1 MVIYNSVFQEG
12 RNEMID
18 DSDDSE
24 TSDVSVSSDSD
35 NSDDSDSDNDED
47 PTAFGREENEEEDE
61 LVQAIENSRN
71 HHRGHPPAIPT
82 EEFVVNVCFHPEDN
96 IIALANVE
104 GDILMYKYDNE
115 DNTLIATIEVHERA
129 CRDVQFNAKGDTIFS
144 VSKDKS
150 MAVTDV
156 TSGKLKRFYDKAHEC
171 PIYTTTIINENVVAT
186 GDDDGTIKI
195 WDLRQRG
202 SNPILSVKENG
213 DYISSMITN
222 DDGKYLVCASGDG
235 VLTTL
240 NVPARKLH
248 VQSEEYDDE
257 FTSLGLFKGNT
268 KLLTA
273 SNTGKMYVF
282 NWGEF
287 GFHSDEFPNLTKKA
301 INCIIP
307 ITDNVVITGGEDG
320 LLRAFS
326 LFPHRRLG
334 IVGQHDFSIET
345 VDISND
351 GTLIAS
357 SSHDNI
363 VKFWNVKYFET
374 LNVEEPIK
382 GGKQKQMKHN
392 LPSSKVN
399 NAGDFFAD
407 LE

>member
-12 RNEMID
+12 RNEMIE
-18 DSDDSE
+18 DSDDSDE
-24 TSDVSVSSDSD
+24 TSDVSMSSDSD
-35 NSDDSDSDNDED
+35 TSDSGSDEDED
-47 PTAFGREENEEEDE
+47 PTAFGREDNGEEDD
-61 LVQAIENSRN
+61 LVLAIEHSRKL
-71 HHRGHPPAIPT
+71 HREHPPAIPT
-82 EEFVVNVCFHPEDN
+82 EEFVVNVCFHPEEE

-104 GDILMYKYDNE
+104 GDILLYKYDNE
-115 DNTLIATIEVHERA
+115 ENTLMTTIEVHEKA
-129 CRDVQFNAKGDTIFS
+129 CRDVQFSGKGDAIFS

-150 MAVTDV
+150 VAITDV
-156 TSGKLKRFYDKAHEC
+156 ASGKLERIYEKAHEC
-171 PIYTTTIINENVVAT
+171 PIYTTTIINENVFAT

-202 SNPILSVKENG
+202 PNPIFSVKENG

-240 NVPARKLH
+240 NIPARKLH

-268 KLLTA
+268 KILTA

-287 GFHSDEFPNLTKKA
+287 GFHSDEFPNSTKKA

-320 LLRAFS
+320 LLRAYS

-334 IVGQHDFSIET
+334 IVGQHDYSIET
-345 VDISND
+345 LDISND

-392 LPSSKVN
+392 LPSSKVS
-399 NAGDFFAD
+399 NAADFFAD